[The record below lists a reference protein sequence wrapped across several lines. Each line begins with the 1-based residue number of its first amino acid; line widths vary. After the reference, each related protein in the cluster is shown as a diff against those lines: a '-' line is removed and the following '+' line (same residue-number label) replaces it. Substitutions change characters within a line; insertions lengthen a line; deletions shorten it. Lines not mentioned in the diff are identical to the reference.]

1 MGFSGFLNCEISGR
15 YRLIGKSSC
24 SFQMDQWSLPLLM
37 RKIGLTPEHLK
48 WQSKTIPIWLFEVC
62 SSILCLSWWIFKC
75 QERVSLFLGFLL
87 ASRRIGLGEER
98 NEESATVPRWKTPET
113 VPITGDCKRTD
124 GEHGPYCRISS
135 MCNPCVGN
143 VNISENS
150 EKTFQSYLKL

>member
-1 MGFSGFLNCEISGR
+1 MPGKGKPFLRFPVSVSQDRFG
-15 YRLIGKSSC
+15 
-24 SFQMDQWSLPLLM
+24 D
-37 RKIGLTPEHLK
+37 
-48 WQSKTIPIWLFEVC
+48 PIC
-62 SSILCLSWWIFKC
+62 CGQK
-75 QERVSLFLGFLL
+75 
-87 ASRRIGLGEER
+87 GEER

-150 EKTFQSYLKL
+150 EKNLSKLLKTVVSCFSLTYFW

>member
-87 ASRRIGLGEER
+87 ASRRIGLGIQFAAVR
-98 NEESATVPRWKTPET
+98 RARRET
-113 VPITGDCKRTD
+113 KKARQFL
-124 GEHGPYCRISS
+124 
-135 MCNPCVGN
+135 VGRRP
-143 VNISENS
+143 
-150 EKTFQSYLKL
+150 KQFR